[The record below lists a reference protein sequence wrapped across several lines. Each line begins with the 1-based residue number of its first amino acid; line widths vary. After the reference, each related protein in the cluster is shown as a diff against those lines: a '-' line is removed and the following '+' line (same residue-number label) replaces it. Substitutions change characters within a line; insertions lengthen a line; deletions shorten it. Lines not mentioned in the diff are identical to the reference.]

1 MNEQSNNHISNP
13 SIGSDEDDALQANPN
28 ASINNNVVERFTP
41 AQNPFSFTINGGL
54 ENPLEKGTAASVKN
68 ESLIEPS
75 QGAQQGAPVDQA
87 PTMQQPQSDAQGS
100 GAQQAPY
107 PYNGQA
113 QAPYVQQPP
122 FPYSQPMQQPAVGA
136 NGGNQQHGYAAPV
149 SNSPY
154 WPNANLNQQVQ
165 TPNVV
170 PYYGFQGYA
179 APQNS
184 TVPPYT
190 NQPFYPTP
198 HQPGTSEPTHTNTKE
213 EKEDFDYGYID
224 TPARIAIYDDMKSA
238 PRVIQI
244 QGASTHEYIEHI
256 ASLTFKN
263 AKEAG
268 GLIPYT
274 VIREVSENFIHAN
287 FQEVIVS
294 IMDKGNTIRFADQG
308 PGIKQKDQVTL
319 PGFSS
324 ATEPMKRYIRGVGSG
339 LPIVQDYLDTTHG
352 YIKIE
357 DNVRGGAVVTVS
369 LIESQERGDEGFNDY
384 LVPSLTENE
393 IVILKALLPDSVMG
407 ITDMNRATNVANA
420 SIHTAFSKM
429 EEAGL
434 VEKVGKKR
442 KLTKEGY
449 RIALSL

>member
-1 MNEQSNNHISNP
+1 MNEQSNNHIPNP
-13 SIGSDEDDALQANPN
+13 GVGSGEDDALQANPN
-28 ASINNNVVERFTP
+28 APIDNNVVERFTP

-54 ENPLEKGTAASVKN
+54 ENPLEQKTGTSATNEAA
-68 ESLIEPS
+68 LEPH
-75 QGAQQGAPVDQA
+75 QGTQQGTPADQ
-87 PTMQQPQSDAQGS
+87 TSSTQQPQNNAQS
-100 GAQQAPY
+100 GIAQQASY
-107 PYNGQA
+107 PYSGQA

-122 FPYSQPMQQPAVGA
+122 FPYGQPMQQPAMET
-136 NGGNQQHGYAAPV
+136 NGVNQQRGYAAPV
-149 SNSPY
+149 GNSPY
-154 WPNANLNQQVQ
+154 WPNAIPNQQVPM
-165 TPNVV
+165 PNAI
-170 PYYGFQGYA
+170 PYYGFQGYT
-179 APQNS
+179 APQNGAAQ
-184 TVPPYT
+184 PYP
-190 NQPFYPTP
+190 NQPLYPAP
-198 HQPGTSEPTHTNTKE
+198 YQPDANESTHTNTKE
-213 EKEDFDYGYID
+213 ENEDFDYGYID

-384 LVPSLTENE
+384 LIPSLTENE
-393 IVILKALLPDSVMG
+393 IVILKALLPDAIMG